1 MIYGIFDVAICHL
14 AGLVL
19 GMVKVVLPLTKHRG
33 FLFSSSPRN
42 FNRWLVS
49 FQSFITSKDFNFIS

>member
-1 MIYGIFDVAICHL
+1 MIYGIFDVAIYHL